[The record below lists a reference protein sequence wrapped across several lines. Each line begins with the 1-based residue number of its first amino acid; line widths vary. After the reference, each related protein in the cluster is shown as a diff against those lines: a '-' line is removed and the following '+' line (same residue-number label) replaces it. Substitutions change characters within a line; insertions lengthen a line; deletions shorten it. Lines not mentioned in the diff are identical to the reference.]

1 MKTIAIINQKGGV
14 GKSTVTVNLAYELA
28 QKKKVLLIDLDPQA
42 HSCQIFC
49 AANSEQPNVKDLFLN
64 TRLDIKE
71 TIQPAQ
77 IKEQKLSKLNIIP
90 STIHLARATER
101 ITTIYR
107 EKILANH
114 LNRIVADYDYCL
126 LDCPPNLGVITINA
140 LYVADILL
148 IPLLADKGALDGM
161 ADLLETVQEVKEKK
175 PFQYFILRNSLDL
188 RTKQTNSYLA
198 GELTTYQDHLLKT
211 VIRKAEIINQ
221 ARIVNE
227 PIQVFAPKSK
237 AVKEYHQLVSELTKI

>member
-49 AANSEQPNVKDLFLN
+49 TANSEQPNVKDLFLN

-71 TIQPAQ
+71 TIQPAR
-77 IKEQKLSKLNIIP
+77 IKEQKLSKLDIIP

-107 EKILANH
+107 EKI
-114 LNRIVADYDYCL
+114 
-126 LDCPPNLGVITINA
+126 
-140 LYVADILL
+140 
-148 IPLLADKGALDGM
+148 
-161 ADLLETVQEVKEKK
+161 
-175 PFQYFILRNSLDL
+175 
-188 RTKQTNSYLA
+188 
-198 GELTTYQDHLLKT
+198 
-211 VIRKAEIINQ
+211 
-221 ARIVNE
+221 
-227 PIQVFAPKSK
+227 
-237 AVKEYHQLVSELTKI
+237 